1 MTGIPQTQEEIR
13 AAVEA
18 RAAEI
23 EGTAETG
30 TAPQPRRPLQ
40 VDLSQ
45 FSGTRYLREYPP
57 AFDWLLDK
65 SFRLN
70 CLGAIVG
77 PPGAGKGSLAIQLCV
92 AVASGTSLV
101 DAWQTAAPEPV
112 VYLSAEDDA
121 LTIHRRVH
129 HALEQLPEDLR
140 EQAAAN
146 FYGIPVHGG
155 VNLCRA
161 IGGTVESTANYEDLR
176 NILDAIRPRLLVL
189 DTLARFSGVDENDNP
204 AMTAFCGL
212 LEGLIDAYGC
222 NIILLHHSNKTSGDL
237 IEDPKELAKALTQT
251 AMRGASA
258 LAGCIRWGMLV
269 APLGAALAQKRIGES
284 AIGKYDGAFLA
295 VRVGKKNS
303 GGPEPRYYLGRNEHG
318 LLYRV
323 DPDARQEENDVVWDA
338 HQLAEEVERRQR
350 AGEKPL
356 SVSRGGQEAFGW
368 GVSRSRKAR
377 EKAVELGL
385 LIEMDLPGR
394 KAKHLY
400 PPAQCSDVP
409 QCSTLVGTLD

>member
-45 FSGTRYLREYPP
+45 FSGIRYLREYPP

-70 CLGAIVG
+70 YLGAIVG

-101 DAWQTAAPEPV
+101 DAWHTAAPEPV

-204 AMTAFCGL
+204 AMTAFGGL

-284 AIGKYDGAFLA
+284 ATGKYDGAFLA

-323 DPDARQEENDVVWDA
+323 DPDVRQEENDVIWDA

-385 LIEMDLPGR
+385 LIEMDRPGR

-400 PPAQCSDVP
+400 PPAQCSDVL
-409 QCSTLVGTLD
+409 QCSTLAGTLD

>member
-1 MTGIPQTQEEIR
+1 MSAIPQTTEEIR
-13 AAVEA
+13 AAVQA
-18 RAAEI
+18 RAIEIQGPAE
-23 EGTAETG
+23 EET
-30 TAPQPRRPLQ
+30 TPQPRRPLQ

-45 FSGTRYLREYPP
+45 FSGIRYLREYPP

-70 CLGAIVG
+70 SLGAIVG
-77 PPGAGKGSLAIQLCV
+77 PPGAGKGSFAIQLCV

-101 DAWQTAAPEPV
+101 DTWHTAAPEPV

-161 IGGTVESTANYEDLR
+161 VGGVVEATANYEDLR
-176 NILDAIRPRLLVL
+176 DILDTIRPRLLVL

-204 AMTAFCGL
+204 SVTAFCGL

-269 APLGAALAQKRIGES
+269 APLGAALAQKRIGEP
-284 AIGKYDGAFLA
+284 ATGKYDGAFLA

-303 GGPEPRYYLGRNEHG
+303 GGPEPRYYLGRDEHG

-323 DPDARQEENDVVWDA
+323 DPDARQEEGDVVWDA

-350 AGEKPL
+350 TGEKPL
-356 SVSRGGQEAFGW
+356 SATKGGQEAFGW
-368 GVSRSRKAR
+368 GISRTQKAR
-377 EKAVELGL
+377 ERAIEVGV
-385 LIEMDLPGR
+385 LIEIRNSGKKGR
-394 KAKHLY
+394 SLTT
-400 PPAQCSDVP
+400 PPLCSKNTEGSDYI
-409 QCSTLVGTLD
+409 GT

>member
-1 MTGIPQTQEEIR
+1 MSGVPQTQEEIR
-13 AAVEA
+13 AVVEA

-23 EGTAETG
+23 EAGAEPEA
-30 TAPQPRRPLQ
+30 APQPRRPLQ

-45 FSGTRYLREYPP
+45 FSGVRYLREYPP

-70 CLGAIVG
+70 SLGAIVG

-101 DAWQTAAPEPV
+101 GAWHTAAPEPV

-129 HALEQLPEDLR
+129 HALEQVPEDLR

-146 FYGIPVHGG
+146 LYGIPVHGG

-161 IGGTVESTANYEDLR
+161 VSGVVEPTANYEDLR
-176 NILDAIRPRLLVL
+176 SILDAIRPRLLVL

-237 IEDPKELAKALTQT
+237 IEDPKELARALTQT

-269 APLGAALAQKRIGES
+269 APLGAALAQKRIGEPAS
-284 AIGKYDGAFLA
+284 GKYDGAFLA

-303 GGPEPRYYLGRNEHG
+303 GGPEPRYYLGRNDYG

-323 DPDARQEENDVVWDA
+323 DPDARQEESDVMWDA

-356 SVSRGGQEAFGW
+356 SVSRGGMEAFGW
-368 GVSRSRKAR
+368 GFPRSKKAR

-385 LIEMDLPGR
+385 LIEAETPGR
-394 KAKHLY
+394 KGKYFCL
-400 PPAQCSDVP
+400 PAQCPDVP
-409 QCSTLVGTLD
+409 QCPVSAGT

>member
-1 MTGIPQTQEEIR
+1 M
-13 AAVEA
+13 
-18 RAAEI
+18 
-23 EGTAETG
+23 
-30 TAPQPRRPLQ
+30 
-40 VDLSQ
+40 
-45 FSGTRYLREYPP
+45 
-57 AFDWLLDK
+57 
-65 SFRLN
+65 
-70 CLGAIVG
+70 
-77 PPGAGKGSLAIQLCV
+77 
-92 AVASGTSLV
+92 
-101 DAWQTAAPEPV
+101 DAWHTAAPEPV

-121 LTIHRRVH
+121 LTIHRRVY

-155 VNLCRA
+155 VNLCRVV
-161 IGGTVESTANYEDLR
+161 GGVVEATANYEDLR
-176 NILDAIRPRLLVL
+176 DILDAIRPRLLVL

-269 APLGAALAQKRIGES
+269 APLGAALAQKRIGEP
-284 AIGKYDGAFLA
+284 ATGKYDGAFLA

-303 GGPEPRYYLGRNEHG
+303 GGPEPRYYLGRDEHG

-323 DPDARQEENDVVWDA
+323 DPDARQEEGDVVWDA
-338 HQLAEEVERRQR
+338 HQLAEEVERVQR
-350 AGEKPL
+350 KGE
-356 SVSRGGQEAFGW
+356 
-368 GVSRSRKAR
+368 
-377 EKAVELGL
+377 
-385 LIEMDLPGR
+385 
-394 KAKHLY
+394 
-400 PPAQCSDVP
+400 
-409 QCSTLVGTLD
+409 

>member
-1 MTGIPQTQEEIR
+1 M
-13 AAVEA
+13 
-18 RAAEI
+18 
-23 EGTAETG
+23 
-30 TAPQPRRPLQ
+30 
-40 VDLSQ
+40 
-45 FSGTRYLREYPP
+45 
-57 AFDWLLDK
+57 
-65 SFRLN
+65 
-70 CLGAIVG
+70 
-77 PPGAGKGSLAIQLCV
+77 
-92 AVASGTSLV
+92 
-101 DAWQTAAPEPV
+101 
-112 VYLSAEDDA
+112 
-121 LTIHRRVH
+121 
-129 HALEQLPEDLR
+129 
-140 EQAAAN
+140 
-146 FYGIPVHGG
+146 
-155 VNLCRA
+155 
-161 IGGTVESTANYEDLR
+161 
-176 NILDAIRPRLLVL
+176 LVL

-323 DPDARQEENDVVWDA
+323 DPDARQEENDVIWDA

-356 SVSRGGQEAFGW
+356 SATKGGQEAFGW
-368 GVSRSRKAR
+368 GISRSNRAR
-377 EKAVELGL
+377 ERAVQMGL
-385 LIEMDLPGR
+385 VIEIRVPGKKGRSLSLPP
-394 KAKHLY
+394 LCSESSDSFEY
-400 PPAQCSDVP
+400 P
-409 QCSTLVGTLD
+409 GT

>member
-1 MTGIPQTQEEIR
+1 MSGVPQTQEEIR
-13 AAVEA
+13 AVVEA

-23 EGTAETG
+23 EGGAEPEA
-30 TAPQPRRPLQ
+30 APQPRRPLQ

-45 FSGTRYLREYPP
+45 FSGVRYLREYPP

-70 CLGAIVG
+70 SLGAIVG

-101 DAWQTAAPEPV
+101 GAWHTAAPEPV

-129 HALEQLPEDLR
+129 HALEQVPEDLR

-146 FYGIPVHGG
+146 LYGIPVHGG

-237 IEDPKELAKALTQT
+237 IEDPKELARALTQT

-258 LAGCIRWGMLV
+258 LAGCIRWGRPSPRSVSVNPPPGSMTGPFSPCAWARRTQAARSRV
-269 APLGAALAQKRIGES
+269 TTSGAMITACSTAWTLTRGRRRAMWCGMPTSLRKRW
-284 AIGKYDGAFLA
+284 
-295 VRVGKKNS
+295 S
-303 GGPEPRYYLGRNEHG
+303 GGNAPG
-318 LLYRV
+318 
-323 DPDARQEENDVVWDA
+323 
-338 HQLAEEVERRQR
+338 
-350 AGEKPL
+350 K
-356 SVSRGGQEAFGW
+356 SR
-368 GVSRSRKAR
+368 
-377 EKAVELGL
+377 
-385 LIEMDLPGR
+385 
-394 KAKHLY
+394 
-400 PPAQCSDVP
+400 
-409 QCSTLVGTLD
+409 

>member
-1 MTGIPQTQEEIR
+1 MSGVPQTQEEIR
-13 AAVEA
+13 AVVEA

-23 EGTAETG
+23 EAGAEPEA
-30 TAPQPRRPLQ
+30 APQPRRPLQ

-45 FSGTRYLREYPP
+45 FSGVRYLREYPP

-70 CLGAIVG
+70 SLGAIVG

-101 DAWQTAAPEPV
+101 GAWHTAAPEPV

-129 HALEQLPEDLR
+129 HALEQVPEDLR

-146 FYGIPVHGG
+146 LYGIPVHGG

-161 IGGTVESTANYEDLR
+161 VGGVVEPTANYEDLR
-176 NILDAIRPRLLVL
+176 SILDAIRPRLLVL

-237 IEDPKELAKALTQT
+237 IEDPKELARALTQT

-269 APLGAALAQKRIGES
+269 APLGAALAQKRIGEP
-284 AIGKYDGAFLA
+284 ATGKYDGAFLA

-303 GGPEPRYYLGRNEHG
+303 GGPEPRYYLGRNDYG

-323 DPDARQEENDVVWDA
+323 DPDARQEEDDVIWDA

-356 SVSRGGQEAFGW
+356 SATKGGQEAFGW
-368 GVSRSRKAR
+368 GISRSNKAR
-377 EKAVELGL
+377 ERAVQMGL
-385 LIEMDLPGR
+385 VIEIRVSGKKGRSLSLPP
-394 KAKHLY
+394 LCSESSDSFEY
-400 PPAQCSDVP
+400 P
-409 QCSTLVGTLD
+409 GT

>member
-1 MTGIPQTQEEIR
+1 MSAIPQTQEEIR
-13 AAVEA
+13 AAVES

-23 EGTAETG
+23 EGTAETE
-30 TAPQPRRPLQ
+30 TMPQPRRPLQ

-45 FSGTRYLREYPP
+45 FSGLRYLREYPP

-70 CLGAIVG
+70 SLGAIVG
-77 PPGAGKGSLAIQLCV
+77 PPGAGKGSLAIQLCI

-101 DAWQTAAPEPV
+101 GAWHAAAPEPV
-112 VYLSAEDDA
+112 IYLSAEDDA

-129 HALEQLPEDLR
+129 HALEQVPEDLR

-146 FYGIPVHGG
+146 LYGIPVHGG

-161 IGGTVESTANYEDLR
+161 VGGMVEPTANYEDLR
-176 NILDAIRPRLLVL
+176 DILDAIRPRLLVL

-237 IEDPKELAKALTQT
+237 IEDPKELARALTQT

-269 APLGAALAQKRIGES
+269 APLGAALAQKRIGEPAS
-284 AIGKYDGAFLA
+284 GKYDGAFLA

-303 GGPEPRYYLGRNEHG
+303 GGPEPRYYLGRNDYG

-350 AGEKPL
+350 AGEKTL
-356 SVSRGGQEAFGW
+356 SATKGGQEAFGW
-368 GVSRSRKAR
+368 GISRSNKAR
-377 EKAVELGL
+377 ERAVQLGL
-385 LIEMDLPGR
+385 LIEIRIPG
-394 KAKHLY
+394 KKGKSLSVPPQSSESSDGFEY
-400 PPAQCSDVP
+400 P
-409 QCSTLVGTLD
+409 GT

>member
-1 MTGIPQTQEEIR
+1 MSAIPQTTEEIR
-13 AAVEA
+13 AAVQA
-18 RAAEI
+18 RAIEIQGPAE
-23 EGTAETG
+23 EKTT
-30 TAPQPRRPLQ
+30 PQPRRPLQ

-45 FSGTRYLREYPP
+45 FSGIRYLREYPP

-70 CLGAIVG
+70 SLGLIAG
-77 PPGAGKGSLAIQLCV
+77 APGSGKGSLAIQLCV

-101 DAWQTAAPEPV
+101 DAWHTAAPEPV

-121 LTIHRRVH
+121 LTIHRRVY

-155 VNLCRA
+155 VNLCRVV
-161 IGGTVESTANYEDLR
+161 GGVVEATANYEDLR
-176 NILDAIRPRLLVL
+176 DILDAIRPRLLVL

-269 APLGAALAQKRIGES
+269 APLGAALAQKRIGEP
-284 AIGKYDGAFLA
+284 ATGKYDGAFLA

-303 GGPEPRYYLGRNEHG
+303 GGPEPRYYLGRDEHG

-323 DPDARQEENDVVWDA
+323 DPDARQEEGDVVWDA

-350 AGEKPL
+350 TGEKPL
-356 SVSRGGQEAFGW
+356 SATKGGQEAFGW
-368 GVSRSRKAR
+368 GISRSNKAR
-377 EKAVELGL
+377 ERAVQMGL
-385 LIEMDLPGR
+385 LVEIKTPGKKGR
-394 KAKHLY
+394 SLSI
-400 PPAQCSDVP
+400 PSQCSESSEGSEP
-409 QCSTLVGTLD
+409 PGT

>member
-1 MTGIPQTQEEIR
+1 MSAIPQTPEEIR
-13 AAVEA
+13 ATVQA
-18 RAAEI
+18 RAIEIQGPAE
-23 EGTAETG
+23 EET
-30 TAPQPRRPLQ
+30 TPQPRRPLQ

-45 FSGTRYLREYPP
+45 FSGVRYLREYPP

-70 CLGAIVG
+70 SLGAIVG

-101 DAWQTAAPEPV
+101 GAWHTAAPEPV

-129 HALEQLPEDLR
+129 HALEQVPEDLR

-146 FYGIPVHGG
+146 LYGIPVHGG

-161 IGGTVESTANYEDLR
+161 VGGVVEPTANYEDLR
-176 NILDAIRPRLLVL
+176 SILDAIRPRLLVL

-237 IEDPKELAKALTQT
+237 IEDPKELARALTQT

-269 APLGAALAQKRIGES
+269 APLGAALAQKRIGEPAS
-284 AIGKYDGAFLA
+284 GKYDGAFLA

-303 GGPEPRYYLGRNEHG
+303 GGPEPRYYLGRNDYG

-323 DPDARQEENDVVWDA
+323 DPDARQEESDVMWDA

-356 SVSRGGQEAFGW
+356 SVSRGGMEAFGW
-368 GVSRSRKAR
+368 GFPRSKKAR

-385 LIEMDLPGR
+385 LIEAETPGR
-394 KAKHLY
+394 KGKYFCL
-400 PPAQCSDVP
+400 PAQCPDVP
-409 QCSTLVGTLD
+409 QCPVSAGT

>member
-1 MTGIPQTQEEIR
+1 MSAIPQTPEEIR
-13 AAVEA
+13 ATVQA
-18 RAAEI
+18 RAIEIQGPAE
-23 EGTAETG
+23 EET
-30 TAPQPRRPLQ
+30 TPQPRRPLQ

-45 FSGTRYLREYPP
+45 FSGVRYLREYPP

-70 CLGAIVG
+70 SLGAIVG

-101 DAWQTAAPEPV
+101 GAWHTAAPEPV

-129 HALEQLPEDLR
+129 HALEQVPEDLR
-140 EQAAAN
+140 EQAAAHL
-146 FYGIPVHGG
+146 YGIPVHGG

-161 IGGTVESTANYEDLR
+161 VGGVVEPTANYEDLR
-176 NILDAIRPRLLVL
+176 SILDAIRPRLLVL

-237 IEDPKELAKALTQT
+237 IEDPKELARALTQT

-269 APLGAALAQKRIGES
+269 APLGAALAQKRIGEPAS
-284 AIGKYDGAFLA
+284 GKYDGAFLA

-303 GGPEPRYYLGRNEHG
+303 GGPEPRYYLGRNDYG

-323 DPDARQEENDVVWDA
+323 DPDARQEESDVMWDA

-356 SVSRGGQEAFGW
+356 SVSRGGMEAFGW
-368 GVSRSRKAR
+368 GFPRSKKAR

-385 LIEMDLPGR
+385 LIEAETPGR
-394 KAKHLY
+394 KGKYFCL
-400 PPAQCSDVP
+400 PAQCPDVP
-409 QCSTLVGTLD
+409 QCPVSAGT

>member
-101 DAWQTAAPEPV
+101 DAWHTAAPEPV

-189 DTLARFSGVDENDNP
+189 DTLE
-204 AMTAFCGL
+204 
-212 LEGLIDAYGC
+212 
-222 NIILLHHSNKTSGDL
+222 
-237 IEDPKELAKALTQT
+237 
-251 AMRGASA
+251 
-258 LAGCIRWGMLV
+258 
-269 APLGAALAQKRIGES
+269 IG
-284 AIGKYDGAFLA
+284 
-295 VRVGKKNS
+295 R
-303 GGPEPRYYLGRNEHG
+303 
-318 LLYRV
+318 
-323 DPDARQEENDVVWDA
+323 A
-338 HQLAEEVERRQR
+338 HV
-350 AGEKPL
+350 
-356 SVSRGGQEAFGW
+356 
-368 GVSRSRKAR
+368 
-377 EKAVELGL
+377 
-385 LIEMDLPGR
+385 
-394 KAKHLY
+394 
-400 PPAQCSDVP
+400 
-409 QCSTLVGTLD
+409 

>member
-1 MTGIPQTQEEIR
+1 MSAIPQTTEEIC
-13 AAVEA
+13 AAVQA
-18 RAAEI
+18 RAIEIQGPAE
-23 EGTAETG
+23 EEAT
-30 TAPQPRRPLQ
+30 PQLRRPLQ
-40 VDLSQ
+40 VDLSH
-45 FSGTRYLREYPP
+45 FSGIRYLREYPP

-70 CLGAIVG
+70 SLGAIVG

-101 DAWQTAAPEPV
+101 DAWHTAAPEPV

-121 LTIHRRVH
+121 LTIHRRVY

-155 VNLCRA
+155 VNLCRVV
-161 IGGTVESTANYEDLR
+161 GGVVEATANYEDLR
-176 NILDAIRPRLLVL
+176 DILDAIRPRLLVL

-204 AMTAFCGL
+204 VMTAFCGL

-269 APLGAALAQKRIGES
+269 APLGAALAQKRIGEP
-284 AIGKYDGAFLA
+284 ATGKYDGAFLA

-303 GGPEPRYYLGRNEHG
+303 GGPEPRYYLGRDEHG
-318 LLYRV
+318 LLYRIA
-323 DPDARQEENDVVWDA
+323 PDARQEEGDVVWDA

-350 AGEKPL
+350 TGEKPL
-356 SVSRGGQEAFGW
+356 SVSKGGQEAFGW
-368 GVSRSRKAR
+368 GISRSNKAR
-377 EKAVELGL
+377 ERAVQMGL
-385 LIEMDLPGR
+385 LVEIKTLG
-394 KAKHLY
+394 KKGKILSTSS
-400 PPAQCSDVP
+400 QCSESSESFEP
-409 QCSTLVGTLD
+409 PGT

>member
-1 MTGIPQTQEEIR
+1 M
-13 AAVEA
+13 
-18 RAAEI
+18 
-23 EGTAETG
+23 
-30 TAPQPRRPLQ
+30 Q

-45 FSGTRYLREYPP
+45 FSGIRYLREYPP
-57 AFDWLLDK
+57 AFEWLLDK

-70 CLGAIVG
+70 SLGLIAG
-77 PPGAGKGSLAIQLCV
+77 APGSGKGSLAIQLCV

-101 DAWQTAAPEPV
+101 DAWHTAAPEPV

-121 LTIHRRVH
+121 LTIHRRVY

-155 VNLCRA
+155 VNLCRVV
-161 IGGTVESTANYEDLR
+161 GGVVEATANYEDLR
-176 NILDAIRPRLLVL
+176 DILDAIRPRLLVL

-269 APLGAALAQKRIGES
+269 APLGAARAHSRIGEP
-284 AIGKYDGAFLA
+284 ATGKYDGAFLA

-303 GGPEPRYYLGRNEHG
+303 GGPEPRYYLGRDEHG

-323 DPDARQEENDVVWDA
+323 DPDARQEEGDVVWDA

-350 AGEKPL
+350 TGEKPL
-356 SVSRGGQEAFGW
+356 SATKGGQEAFGW
-368 GVSRSRKAR
+368 GISRSNKAR
-377 EKAVELGL
+377 ERAVQMGL
-385 LIEMDLPGR
+385 LVEIKTPGKKGR
-394 KAKHLY
+394 SLSI
-400 PPAQCSDVP
+400 PSQCSESSEGSEP
-409 QCSTLVGTLD
+409 PGT

>member
-1 MTGIPQTQEEIR
+1 M
-13 AAVEA
+13 
-18 RAAEI
+18 
-23 EGTAETG
+23 
-30 TAPQPRRPLQ
+30 
-40 VDLSQ
+40 
-45 FSGTRYLREYPP
+45 
-57 AFDWLLDK
+57 
-65 SFRLN
+65 
-70 CLGAIVG
+70 
-77 PPGAGKGSLAIQLCV
+77 
-92 AVASGTSLV
+92 
-101 DAWQTAAPEPV
+101 
-112 VYLSAEDDA
+112 
-121 LTIHRRVH
+121 
-129 HALEQLPEDLR
+129 
-140 EQAAAN
+140 
-146 FYGIPVHGG
+146 
-155 VNLCRA
+155 
-161 IGGTVESTANYEDLR
+161 ESTANYEDLR

-284 AIGKYDGAFLA
+284 ATGKYDGAFLA

-323 DPDARQEENDVVWDA
+323 DPDARQEENDVMWDA

-409 QCSTLVGTLD
+409 QWSTLVGTLD

>member
-1 MTGIPQTQEEIR
+1 MSGVPQTQEEIR
-13 AAVEA
+13 AVVEA

-23 EGTAETG
+23 EGGAEPEA
-30 TAPQPRRPLQ
+30 APQPRRPLQ

-45 FSGTRYLREYPP
+45 FSGVRYLREYPP

-70 CLGAIVG
+70 SLGAIVG

-101 DAWQTAAPEPV
+101 GAWHTAAPEPV

-129 HALEQLPEDLR
+129 HALEQVPEDLR

-146 FYGIPVHGG
+146 LYGIPVHGG

-161 IGGTVESTANYEDLR
+161 VGGVVEPTANYEDLR
-176 NILDAIRPRLLVL
+176 GILDAIRPRLLVL

-237 IEDPKELAKALTQT
+237 IEDPRELARALTQT

-269 APLGAALAQKRIGES
+269 APLGAALAQKRIGEPAS
-284 AIGKYDGAFLA
+284 GKYDGAFLA
-295 VRVGKKNS
+295 VRVGKKNP
-303 GGPEPRYYLGRNEHG
+303 GGPEPRYYLGRNDYG

-323 DPDARQEENDVVWDA
+323 DPDARQEESDVVWDA

-350 AGEKPL
+350 IGEKPL
-356 SVSRGGQEAFGW
+356 STSKCGRDTLGW
-368 GVSRSRKAR
+368 GFSRSRKACER
-377 EKAVELGL
+377 AIEMGL
-385 LIEMDLPGR
+385 LIEVELPGR
-394 KAKHLY
+394 KGKYLSL
-400 PPAQCSDVP
+400 PPLRPEGP
-409 QCSTLVGTLD
+409 QRPDMTGPEN